1 MTHPNQPNDNSSRA
15 CLEAAE
21 WLLRHDRGLTAAEQ
35 DDFSNWL
42 AANASHRAAWA
53 EARWGWDEL
62 DRLAGLP
69 LSVHAPADLL
79 PLKPRK
85 ASRTRFM
92 FPALFALAAAAAI
105 GAFFY
110 PRPHPV
116 SAPRSAPVVAV
127 ESPRMSLIERRE
139 LSDGSVIE
147 LNRGAVVTEQ
157 FSSERRLVRL
167 ARGQAHFTVAKDA
180 SRPFVVE
187 AGGVTAAAVG
197 TAFDVK
203 LDSTNFEIVV
213 TEGTVLVARSV
224 DGNQP
229 NFSNWPL
236 KRPGSALGAPN
247 SDFPADP
254 SYAAVTAGE
263 SAVVSLGA
271 SGPVT
276 LPVPLTN
283 EEMETRLAWM
293 PRMLDFN
300 GATLSEIVN
309 KFNQHN
315 TVRLTLDDD
324 RLRNLRLSATF
335 RSDNVDGFVRLLAN
349 NFGILA
355 EWRDKTGEI
364 VLVQAN

>member
-1 MTHPNQPNDNSSRA
+1 MKPPNQTNDYSSRA
-15 CLEAAE
+15 CHEAAE
-21 WLLRHDRGLTAAEQ
+21 WVLRHDRGLTAAEQ
-35 DDFSNWL
+35 DNFSNWL

-69 LSVHAPADLL
+69 LSVYAPEDLL

-85 ASRTRFM
+85 ASRTRFI
-92 FPALFALAAAAAI
+92 FQALFVLAAAVAI
-105 GAFFY
+105 GMFFY
-110 PRPHPV
+110 PRPRPV
-116 SAPRSAPVVAV
+116 SAPLSAPVVAV
-127 ESPRMSLIERRE
+127 ESPRMPLIERRE

-147 LNRGAVVTEQ
+147 LNRGAVVTEL
-157 FSSERRLVRL
+157 FSPERRLVRL
-167 ARGQAHFTVAKDA
+167 VRGQAHFTVAKDS

-187 AGGVTAAAVG
+187 AGGVAAVAVG

-203 LDSTNFEIVV
+203 LDSTNFELVV
-213 TEGTVLVARSV
+213 TEGTVLLARSA

-236 KRPGSALGAPN
+236 KRPASAFGAPN
-247 SDFPADP
+247 SDFPTQP

-263 SAVVSLGA
+263 FAVVTLDA
-271 SGPVT
+271 SGPLT
-276 LPVPLTN
+276 LPVPLPKP
-283 EEMETRLAWM
+283 EMETRLAWM

-300 GATLSEIVN
+300 NATLSEIVN

-315 TVRLTLDDD
+315 AVHLTLGDD
-324 RLRNLRLSATF
+324 RLRNVRLSATF
-335 RSDNVDGFVRLLAN
+335 RSDNIDGFVRLLAN

-355 EWRDKTGEI
+355 EWSDKTGEI